1 MNTEFR
7 VPIAVASF
15 AVLSIVTLV
24 FASERSDFRVST
36 GATAVTTDVL
46 EERGYFFEEWIGDDF
61 VQLTW
66 ASGSLS
72 MEVDE
77 KTVSTLQSFESTSP
91 EVVAFTAYD
100 GKLKGWLYLDEF
112 DEVLVEFEA
121 LDTYATYQVTAPGAS
136 EVITA
141 LICRCRKPGFPAIC
155 TNQQCDDTDTCPGDA
170 SHFCAWK
177 YGVVAEFEVAFNI
190 VTL

>member
-1 MNTEFR
+1 MNTELR
-7 VPIAVASF
+7 VRIALASF
-15 AVLSIVTLV
+15 ALLSIVTLV
-24 FASERSDFRVST
+24 FASERSDYRVST

-46 EERGYFFEEWIGDDF
+46 EERGYFFEEWIGNDF

-66 ASGSLS
+66 ASGRLS
-72 MEVDE
+72 MEVNE
-77 KTVSTLQSFESTSP
+77 KTISTLQSFESTNP
-91 EVVAFTAYD
+91 EVVAFKAYN
-100 GKLKGWLYLDEF
+100 GNLKGWLYLDEF

-121 LDTYATYQVTAPGAS
+121 LDTYATYQVLAPGAS
-136 EVITA
+136 EVTA

-155 TNQQCDDTDTCPGDA
+155 SNQQCDDTDTCPGDA

-177 YGVVAEFEVAFNI
+177 YDVVAEFEVAFNI